1 MSEQLPHA
9 KRIKSVLH
17 VTVPA
22 LLGCRAAFGFNPDGS
37 GFTNQV
43 NSTEARRRLA
53 RFSQSTTLSKF
64 RKNTSIDCARET

>member
-22 LLGCRAAFGFNPDGS
+22 LLGCRAALA
-37 GFTNQV
+37 
-43 NSTEARRRLA
+43 STPMGPVLRTKSIQPKRAVVSLA
-53 RFSQSTTLSKF
+53 SANKQH
-64 RKNTSIDCARET
+64 

>member
-22 LLGCRAAFGFNPDGS
+22 LIGCRAAFGFNPDGS

-53 RFSQSTTLSKF
+53 RFSQ
-64 RKNTSIDCARET
+64 